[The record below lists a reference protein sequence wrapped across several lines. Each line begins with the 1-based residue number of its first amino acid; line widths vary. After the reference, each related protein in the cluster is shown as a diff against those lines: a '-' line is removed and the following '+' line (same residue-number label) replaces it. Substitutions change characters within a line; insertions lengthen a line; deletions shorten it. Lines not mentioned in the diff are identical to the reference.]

1 MMYGKAGIISKRRH
15 YLLGW
20 ATITAIMLL
29 LYVGGIWNSESWG
42 FVSFTT
48 SRATTETMLM
58 ITIFMM
64 CSFTFD
70 KFRDP
75 RSAATEMMLP
85 VSVNEKFVFHL
96 LFCFIVIPFVLFST
110 FLFVDGI
117 FSLLYDQ
124 TWLLITK
131 INNFHLYGSGG
142 ILLIPAIMSV
152 FFYGSILFRRQPL
165 LMTIISLF
173 VSIILLIWIF
183 NTVGLFISTEDNV
196 TINRLMTI
204 TFSAVL
210 LILMLGL
217 AYRRFRNFQ
226 ITK

>member
-1 MMYGKAGIISKRRH
+1 MMYGKAGIMSKKRH

-75 RSAATEMMLP
+75 RSAVTEMMLP

-96 LFCFIVIPFVLFST
+96 LFCFIVIPLALFST
-110 FLFVDGI
+110 FWVMDGI
-117 FSLLYDQ
+117 FSLFYDQ
-124 TWLLITK
+124 PWIIITR
-131 INNFHLYGSGG
+131 INNLRWYNDGG
-142 ILLIPAIMSV
+142 ILLIPATMSV

-165 LMTIISLF
+165 LLTIISLF
-173 VSIILLIWIF
+173 GALMLCFWALISLESHV
-183 NTVGLFISTEDNV
+183 NLEMNATNG
-196 TINRLMTI
+196 RLMI
-204 TFSAVL
+204 TAFFAVSL
-210 LILMLGL
+210 TLMLVL